1 MSVPFPP
8 RAGSAGSI
16 VTLILALLASGCATA
31 PQEPVPEPAPERTQT
46 ATQTAQDSAAQPPS
60 EDPDRAQV
68 KDTAPER
75 YVVRPG
81 DTLWDIS
88 TTFLETPW
96 YWPEIWVDNPQ
107 IENPHLIYPG
117 DVITLHYVNGRP
129 RLMVDGGPRV
139 RPTVRLSPKVRA
151 EPLPPSLETPVQ
163 ALQQFLI
170 RPRVVT
176 EKQMEDSP
184 YLLASRDER
193 MIFGAGD
200 RLYARGLD
208 GDPEGTRYHV
218 FRPGGELRD
227 PDTGERLGF
236 EAIPVAGAELVRGGD
251 PATVVLTRSDREAL
265 RGDRLLPQDDSAQ
278 DFLFTPRP
286 PHPDARGQVISLF
299 DAISRIAR
307 FQVAV
312 INLGER
318 DDVEQGQVFAVYH
331 SGRTVRDRI
340 AGGGEQ
346 VTLPDE
352 RAGLVMVFRTFEKVS
367 YALVVESTHPIAKGN
382 AVRHP

>member
-1 MSVPFPP
+1 MSAPFPP
-8 RAGSAGSI
+8 RAGSAASI
-16 VTLILALLASGCATA
+16 VTLILALLATGCATA
-31 PQEPVPEPAPERTQT
+31 PRDPAPEQT
-46 ATQTAQDSAAQPPS
+46 PATAERAPEAAPASPK
-60 EDPDRAQV
+60 EAPTPARARV
-68 KDTAPER
+68 RDTAPER

-139 RPTVRLSPKVRA
+139 RPTVKLSPRVRA
-151 EPLPPSLETPVQ
+151 EPLPPSLDTPVQ

-200 RLYARGLD
+200 RLYARGLE
-208 GDPEGTRYHV
+208 GDPVGSRYHV

-227 PDTGERLGF
+227 PETGERLGF

-265 RGDRLLPQDDSAQ
+265 QGDRLLPQDDSAQ

-286 PHPDARGQVISLF
+286 PHPDAHGQVISLF

-318 DDVEQGQVFAVYH
+318 DDVEQGQVFAVHH

-340 AGGGEQ
+340 AGGER

-352 RAGLVMVFRTFEKVS
+352 RAGLLMVFRTFDKVS
-367 YALVVESTHPIAKGN
+367 YALVVESTHPIAQGN
-382 AVRHP
+382 TVRHP

>member
-8 RAGSAGSI
+8 RAGSGASI
-16 VTLILALLASGCATA
+16 VTLILALLATGCATA
-31 PQEPVPEPAPERTQT
+31 PQDPNPGPAPKQTPT
-46 ATQTAQDSAAQPPS
+46 ATQKESDGATQPPG
-60 EDPDRAQV
+60 EDRARV
-68 KDTAPER
+68 RDTAPER

-117 DVITLHYVNGRP
+117 DVLTLHYVDGRP

-139 RPTVRLSPKVRA
+139 RPTVKLSPKVRA

-163 ALQQFLI
+163 ALQQFLVH
-170 RPRVVT
+170 PRVVT

-193 MIFGAGD
+193 IIFGAGD
-200 RLYARGLD
+200 RLYARGLE
-208 GDPEGTRYHV
+208 GDDVGTRYHV

-227 PDTGERLGF
+227 PETGERLGF

-265 RGDRLLPQDDSAQ
+265 RGDRLLPQDDNPQ
-278 DFLFTPRP
+278 DFLFTPQA
-286 PHPDARGQVISLF
+286 PHPDARGQIISLF

-312 INLGER
+312 INLGEH

-340 AGGGEQ
+340 AGDGER

-352 RAGLVMVFRTFEKVS
+352 RAGLLMVFRTFEKVS

-382 AVRHP
+382 TVRHP

>member
-1 MSVPFPP
+1 MSAPLPLCIGPV
-8 RAGSAGSI
+8 ASI
-16 VTLILALLASGCATA
+16 VTLILALLTAGCATA
-31 PQEPVPEPAPERTQT
+31 PQDPTPAEPPRALETAPAP
-46 ATQTAQDSAAQPPS
+46 PPDAPP
-60 EDPDRAQV
+60 EEAPQAKIR
-68 KDTAPER
+68 DTAPER

-88 TTFLETPW
+88 RTFLEDPW

-117 DVITLHYVNGRP
+117 DVISLQYVNGRP
-129 RLMVDGGPRV
+129 RLTVDGGPRV
-139 RPTVRLSPKVRA
+139 RPTVKLSPRVRA
-151 EPLPPSLETPVQ
+151 EPLPPSLDTPIQ
-163 ALQQFLI
+163 ALQQFLV

-176 EKQMEDSP
+176 EQQMEDSA
-184 YLLASRDER
+184 YLLASREER
-193 MIFGAGD
+193 MIFGAKD
-200 RLYARGLD
+200 RLYARRLE
-208 GDPEGTRYHV
+208 GDPVGARYHV

-227 PDTGERLGF
+227 PKTDELLGF
-236 EAIPVAGAELVRGGD
+236 EAIPVADAELVRQGD
-251 PATVVLTRSDREAL
+251 PATVVLTRSDRETL
-265 RGDRLLPQDDSAQ
+265 VGDRLLPQDDAEQ

-286 PHPDARGQVISLF
+286 PDPDARGQVISLF

-318 DDVEQGQVFAVYH
+318 EGIEQGQVFAAYQA
-331 SGRTVRDRI
+331 GRTVRDRF
-340 AGGGEQ
+340 AGDGER

-352 RAGLVMVFRTFEKVS
+352 RVGLLMVFRTFEKVS
-367 YALVVESTHPIAKGN
+367 YALVVESTHPIGKGY